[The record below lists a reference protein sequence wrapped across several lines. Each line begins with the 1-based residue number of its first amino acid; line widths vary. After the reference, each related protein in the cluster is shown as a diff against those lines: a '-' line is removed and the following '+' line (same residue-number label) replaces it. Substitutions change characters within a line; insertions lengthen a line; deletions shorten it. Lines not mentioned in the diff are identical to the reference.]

1 MKFIEQFTVNWHY
14 GIFLHKILS
23 MRAKQERSSAHR
35 ICQTLTYRFSLMGKE
50 CETQERAARENGYV
64 VLFACD
70 GKVCF
75 HKESASHKIVVVTEQ
90 CLQFYDSKSTV
101 PARTIP
107 YFSITDLNV
116 INGKLEITCH
126 TKVHWIKS
134 SKVTEVLAHVRD
146 AFAQLFTEIG
156 LVKFKI
162 QKPVVQSNYMIYIR
176 LLEEMRMKSLEV
188 PNPVLKQLKKAI
200 LYQRQDVWIPYGER
214 DSASLI
220 LRVLPLCQFVNGLNL
235 GVPVEESDMK
245 WLVQCPSLRYL
256 GISGGI
262 TEKFGAFLKESRLF
276 SCGVANSK
284 LTPDELSILENSPCL
299 GFEFHDSIADDA
311 YQYFFETFIPNRAP
325 ILLNVDYTKNFNYK
339 ALFANGG
346 SLKMLSMAFCGIEIP
361 EVFDLF
367 EAGRLG
373 QLQVL
378 NLSGNRCSV
387 RAKMTVKFPSSLFTL
402 MVNDVAWTNGCLVAF
417 FVMVLNSFV
426 NGVRLSLS
434 RVQASEKEMK
444 HLFKLFGSVTY
455 SHLNSLAW
463 NDNPIDP
470 KFMTLLQNS
479 PYLTSLSV
487 NHCFSARQPE
497 LIGKLA
503 EYIKSAENLKFLS
516 IRGGKGNFMEQLT
529 KQILEAV
536 QTAGTVEILD
546 ISKSHCGDAGISD
559 FRNCINSDA
568 ALRIIEFDGIGPTS
582 IEEYTSL
589 VALNHSKAKTKI
601 SYPEKDIKALTQIG
615 NTDAI
620 KTELVNHGQSE
631 MGKPFRVFKYERD
644 PVFPHHISH
653 ELEDRL
659 MNETVCANRVGP
671 LPREMSVT
679 DLRSLSLMPTSVP
692 ELNSGRLLD
701 KFDAFATDNSS
712 SAWPGNEDS
721 SKFGEN
727 DFLMPG
733 SRKVSE
739 NVSDNVESQSRVSE
753 ETDSPRTTPKRRQTV
768 SDPVEPGQRAGVTG
782 VRRMTSTSGV
792 TRKTSVPRPIPLP
805 PRTKSELEKSSHAS
819 SPIISARDSSD
830 GGSNIDTLEKP
841 SSRAKS
847 GRASNVEFSE
857 QASPRSK
864 SARLSNA
871 EKHSPRP
878 NSGRLS
884 NADTSRSNSSRVSTA
899 AMSQKPM
906 PRVSPLH
913 ISEKHL
919 SSPLSGRLSYRVIE
933 PASDEEGPEALDDQ
947 LTSEHEEE
955 ETEPFVLESAA
966 RRTTAEE
973 EGLLTDGGEEEDIE
987 PQNENLEEEELPCVT
1002 HITTSDSDQEPEAP
1016 PVKVS
1021 SPTQSSTSHESESKK
1036 RSTSNTSPNA
1046 SPEIVRSARKTPTVR
1061 TVTPK
1066 RSYSSRSR
1074 QNISDNRTISE
1085 DPSAP
1090 KWEMPQLV
1098 DITFHSNI
1106 WTEKAMS
1113 FKMSSLVAALKEE

>member
-1 MKFIEQFTVNWHY
+1 
-14 GIFLHKILS
+14 
-23 MRAKQERSSAHR
+23 
-35 ICQTLTYRFSLMGKE
+35 MGKE

-75 HKESASHKIVVVTEQ
+75 HKESASNKIVVVTEQ

-116 INGKLEITCH
+116 INGKLEVTCH

-146 AFAQLFTEIG
+146 AFAQLFTEMG

-188 PNPVLKQLKKAI
+188 PHPVLKQLKKAI
-200 LYQRQDVWIPYGER
+200 LYQRQDVWIPSGER
-214 DSASLI
+214 DAASLV

-235 GVPVEESDMK
+235 GVPIEESDMK

-276 SCGVANSK
+276 SCGVVNSK

-339 ALFANGG
+339 SLFANGG
-346 SLKMLSMAFCGIEIP
+346 SLKMLSMAFCGIDIT

-387 RAKMTVKFPSSLFTL
+387 RAKMTMKFPSSLFTL

-434 RVQASEKEMK
+434 RVQTSEKEMK

-516 IRGGKGNFMEQLT
+516 IRGGKGNFMEQFT

-559 FRNCINSDA
+559 FRNCINTNP
-568 ALRIIEFDGIGPTS
+568 ALRIIEFDGICPTS
-582 IEEYTSL
+582 IEEYASL

-601 SYPEKDIKALTQIG
+601 SYPEKDIKALMEIG

-659 MNETVCANRVGP
+659 MNETICANRVGP

-712 SAWPGNEDS
+712 SVWPGNEDS
-721 SKFGEN
+721 SKFGED

-733 SRKVSE
+733 SRKASE

-753 ETDSPRTTPKRRQTV
+753 ETDSPRTRPKRRQTV
-768 SDPVEPGQRAGVTG
+768 SDPLEREQREGVTG
-782 VRRMTSTSGV
+782 PHGARRMTSTGGV
-792 TRKTSVPRPIPLP
+792 TRKTGVPRPIPLP

-841 SSRAKS
+841 SSRRS

-857 QASPRSK
+857 QASPRAKSGRLSNVEFSEQASPRAKSGRASNVDVSNQDSARSK
-864 SARLSNA
+864 STRLSNA
-871 EKHSPRP
+871 ES
-878 NSGRLS
+878 SGRPS
-884 NADTSRSNSSRVSTA
+884 NADGSEKLSSRSNLSRVSAA

-906 PRVSPLH
+906 PRVSPIH

-933 PASDEEGPEALDDQ
+933 PASDEEGPDALDDQ

-955 ETEPFVLESAA
+955 ETEPFILESAA
-966 RRTTAEE
+966 RRTTADE
-973 EGLLTDGGEEEDIE
+973 EGLLTDGGEEDIE
-987 PQNENLEEEELPCVT
+987 PQNEALEEEELPCVT

-1021 SPTQSSTSHESESKK
+1021 SRTQSSASQESESKK
-1036 RSTSNTSPNA
+1036 QSTSQSPDP

-1066 RSYSSRSR
+1066 RSYASKSR
-1074 QNISDNRTISE
+1074 QSVSDNRTLISE

-1106 WTEKAMS
+1106 WTEKAMP